1 MNLETALAVYLGV
14 HLAAQAVVERL
25 ATRAVRMAER
35 AGEPGP
41 ASSSP
46 SAPAPPAGP
55 APSAEAGSTPPVTL
69 VFPVYGA
76 DRFTESCMRSWLDQR
91 YDGPVQPVFALQDV
105 ADPALAVL
113 DRLRAEYEFETVV
126 QPVRAGLTGK
136 SSNLLHGIGVARHER
151 LVLCDDDILASPD
164 TLARVVS
171 LLEDGRD
178 LVACLPSYYPRD
190 GLPTRLY
197 TLYWNMAIHYAW
209 APVTALGVI
218 RGLWGCVVGVRRS
231 ALDRMGG
238 YEELGA
244 YLAEDLE
251 MGRRA
256 HRLGLR
262 VALGPRVTSPV
273 DAMTWS
279 QCWRKFVLLSFVGFQ
294 QNPWGRVANAGFF
307 LLFYGYLPA
316 VILAA
321 FLGAPALAA
330 AALFLLGRGLLLGRL
345 CALAEGRFR
354 LPWEYPLMDV
364 LHAAALLR
372 VFGTGE
378 VRWGETRYRAGPDGR
393 IRAEG

>member
-1 MNLETALAVYLGV
+1 MTLETALAVYLGV

-35 AGEPGP
+35 AGEPG
-41 ASSSP
+41 A
-46 SAPAPPAGP
+46 APAKEPALAP
-55 APSAEAGSTPPVTL
+55 APPVTL
-69 VFPVYGA
+69 VFPVYRA
-76 DRFTESCMRSWLDQR
+76 DRFTESCLRSWLDQR
-91 YDGPVQPVFALQDV
+91 YDGPVQHVFALQDA

-126 QPVRAGLTGK
+126 RPVRAGLTGK
-136 SSNLLHGIGVARHER
+136 SSNLLHGIGRAHHEL
-151 LVLCDDDILASPD
+151 LVLCDDDILAPPD

-171 LLEDGRD
+171 ILQTGRD
-178 LVACLPSYYPRD
+178 LVACLPSYHPRG

-209 APVTALGVI
+209 APVTALGLI

-238 YEELGA
+238 YEELGS

-262 VALGPRVTSPV
+262 AALGPRVSSPV
-273 DAMTWS
+273 AAMTWS
-279 QCWRKFVLLSFVGFQ
+279 ACRRKFLVLSFIGFQ

-307 LLFYGYLPA
+307 LLLYGYLPV

-321 FLGAPALAA
+321 LLGAPALAMA
-330 AALFLLGRGLLLGRL
+330 GLFLLGRGLLLGRL

-354 LPWEYPLMDV
+354 FPWEYPLMDV
-364 LHAAALLR
+364 LHAAAILR

-378 VRWGETRYRAGPDGR
+378 VRWGETRYRAGRDGR
-393 IRAEG
+393 IRVEG